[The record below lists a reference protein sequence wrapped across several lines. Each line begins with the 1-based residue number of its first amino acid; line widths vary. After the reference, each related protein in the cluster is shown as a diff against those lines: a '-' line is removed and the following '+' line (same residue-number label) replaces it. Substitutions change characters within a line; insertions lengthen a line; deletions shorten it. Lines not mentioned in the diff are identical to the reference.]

1 MKPSTT
7 TFILDCEAVAWDKEA
22 QSILPFQVLTTRK
35 RKDVKEE
42 DITVR
47 VAVFAFDC
55 LYLND
60 KSLLQN
66 TLEERREK
74 LKEAFHET
82 ENEFYFAKH
91 MDSNNIEDIQ
101 TFLDVSITSNCEGLM
116 VKSFDSKDATYE
128 PSKRSRNWL
137 KVKKDYLSGMG
148 DSMDLVVMGA
158 YYGRGKR
165 TSVYGAFLLACYDP
179 ETEEYQ
185 TICKIGTG
193 FSDEN
198 LQLFYDTLKNHVI
211 EKPKR
216 FFCLGENAPTP
227 DVWFEPKVVWEVKC
241 ADLSVSPRYMAGV
254 GRVDPNKG
262 ISLRFPRFIR
272 VRDDK
277 DPESATSA
285 EQISEFYFDQA
296 NQQGNTGSK
305 DMDY

>member
-1 MKPSTT
+1 M
-7 TFILDCEAVAWDKEA
+7 LQE
-22 QSILPFQVLTTRK
+22 
-35 RKDVKEE
+35 
-42 DITVR
+42 
-47 VAVFAFDC
+47 
-55 LYLND
+55 
-60 KSLLQN
+60 SL
-66 TLEERREK
+66 EIRRDK
-74 LKEAFHET
+74 LKDAFQET

-116 VKSFDSKDATYE
+116 VKSFSSKDATYE

-137 KVKKDYLSGMG
+137 KVKKDYLSGGVG
-148 DSMDLVVMGA
+148 DSMDLVVIGA

-165 TSVYGAFLLACYDP
+165 TNVYGAFLLACYDP

-198 LQLFYDTLKNHVI
+198 LQAFYDTLKAHAI
-211 EKPKR
+211 EAPKR
-216 FFCLGENAPTP
+216 FYCIGENGAKP

-241 ADLSVSPRYMAGV
+241 ADLSVSPKYMAGV

-262 ISLRFPRFIR
+262 ISLRFPRFMR
-272 VRDDK
+272 LRDDK
-277 DPESATSA
+277 DPEDATSS
-285 EQISEFYFDQA
+285 EQISQFYFDQA
-296 NQQGNTGSK
+296 NQQGVSNSR